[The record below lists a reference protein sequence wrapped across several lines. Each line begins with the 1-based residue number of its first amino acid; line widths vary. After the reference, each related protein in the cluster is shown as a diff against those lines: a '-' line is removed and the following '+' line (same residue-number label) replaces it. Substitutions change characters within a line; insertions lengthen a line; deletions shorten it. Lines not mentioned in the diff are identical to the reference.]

1 MPNLAV
7 WILLVDW
14 VLRLAFSIRVIIR
27 PRPLSISLAWLM
39 IILLFP
45 LIGTVVYLILGENRL
60 DRKRAEWVRGL
71 RY

>member
-45 LIGTVVYLILGENRL
+45 IIGTIVYLVLGENRL
-60 DRKRAEWVRGL
+60 DRKRNGYAA
-71 RY
+71 